1 MIIGLSIN
9 IKLIGPILGVYR
21 MEQLSSKSARLY
33 QAVAERLAKAIAAGT
48 YSIGE
53 RLPAERDLALQYDV
67 SRTTVREAVIA
78 LEIAGLVD
86 VRVGSG
92 VYVTGKQ
99 AQLAP
104 VDMDIG
110 AFELTEARLL
120 VEGEVA
126 AQAAVHITDAE
137 IEELEKLLVDMS
149 KANQKSAGAGELVDQ
164 QFHEGIARMSRNGAL
179 EATVQHL
186 WMIRNRSPQCIR
198 LLEKTRNK
206 GYKPVIDEHVAIV
219 TALKD
224 RDPNAARAAMRDHLS
239 RVLNYLLDASE
250 VEALEEAKAKLA
262 AQRSRFGKT
271 A

>member
-1 MIIGLSIN
+1 
-9 IKLIGPILGVYR
+9 
-21 MEQLSSKSARLY
+21 MEQQISKSARLY
-33 QAVAERLAKAIAAGT
+33 QAVAERLEKSIAAGT
-48 YSIGE
+48 FKVGD
-53 RLPAERDLALQYDV
+53 RLPAERDLAQQYDV
-67 SRTTVREAVIA
+67 SRTTIREAVIA
-78 LEIAGLVD
+78 LEIAGMVD

-99 AQLAP
+99 GKLAS

-126 AQAAVHITDAE
+126 AQAAIHITDSEVA
-137 IEELEKLLVDMS
+137 ELERLLVEMD

-164 QFHEGIARMSRNGAL
+164 QFHESIARFSRNGAL

-186 WMIRNRSPQCIR
+186 WTIRNRSPQCVR

-206 GYKPVIDEHVAIV
+206 GYKPVINEHVAIV
-219 TALKD
+219 SALKRHD
-224 RDPNAARAAMRDHLS
+224 SAAARAAMRDHLS

-250 VEALEEAKAKLA
+250 VEALEEAKAELA
-262 AQRSRFGKT
+262 ARRSRFTKIS
-271 A
+271 

>member
-1 MIIGLSIN
+1 MDQNS
-9 IKLIGPILGVYR
+9 P
-21 MEQLSSKSARLY
+21 KSARLY
-33 QAVAERLAKAIAAGT
+33 QAVAERLAKAIAAGS
-48 YSIGE
+48 YKAGD
-53 RLPAERDLALQYDV
+53 RLPAERDLAQQYDV

-86 VRVGSG
+86 VRIGSG

-99 AQLAP
+99 AKLAS

-137 IEELEKLLVDMS
+137 IEELERLLVEMG
-149 KANQKSAGAGELVDQ
+149 KANEKSSGAGELVDQ
-164 QFHEGIARMSRNGAL
+164 QFHEAIARMSRNSAL
-179 EATVQHL
+179 EATVQNL
-186 WMIRNRSPQCIR
+186 WTIRNRSPQCVR
-198 LLEKTRNK
+198 LLEKTRDK
-206 GYKPVIDEHVAIV
+206 GYKPVLNEHDAIIA
-219 TALKD
+219 ALKD
-224 RDPNAARAAMRDHLS
+224 RDPAAARAAMRDHLS

-262 AQRSRFGKT
+262 AQRSRFTTIG
-271 A
+271 